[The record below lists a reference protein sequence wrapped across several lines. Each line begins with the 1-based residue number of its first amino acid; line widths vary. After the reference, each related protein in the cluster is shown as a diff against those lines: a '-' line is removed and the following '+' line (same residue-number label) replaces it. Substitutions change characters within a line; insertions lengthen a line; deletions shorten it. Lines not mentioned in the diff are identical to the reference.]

1 MRKEFAEQL
10 GQLRAEMGFRLASPR
25 AKFRRSKNEMSP
37 RSAYA
42 VDEALGN
49 LPLLDRIAALVCSV
63 ITRKPEAVKG
73 TVAMIA
79 TATAMAK
86 LLDGP
91 ERVAL
96 AEILRDSA
104 DEVEARREHVQV

>member
-1 MRKEFAEQL
+1 M
-10 GQLRAEMGFRLASPR
+10 ASPR

-63 ITRKPEAVKG
+63 ITRKPEAVKS